1 MGWYG
6 LEDLEPEQDALARAR
21 AVQRMGA
28 KMLRMYAADRWH
40 PEKTAA
46 HSKLGAQSVVVADEL
61 EGLDD
66 ELAAAFSPEQR
77 RALRRMAKRLRA
89 YARRTAH
96 QHDHGPGTQLGRLRL
111 KHKHRGNHPVRKR
124 RLTAVPISGWEA
136 DSEEDDEL
144 GFLPALMP
152 IISSVAGPLLGG
164 LFGGGDKKPAPAPA
178 PAPAAPQGPPIII
191 PPSGGGGGPPSNVN
205 LPAIGG
211 VVADQIR
218 AVPPPIR
225 QQVTDAI
232 RESMDR
238 YKSGQQDAA
247 ALMQDI
253 KTQLGPTIKAQLQSV
268 SNAALQRQATYE
280 HESLKRRD
288 QRWKNNAEAQTRI
301 LQRLD
306 AMETKLGNAVVSKAK
321 RANAVARAFGVPP
334 RYQE

>member
-6 LEDLEPEQDALARAR
+6 LEDLEPDQDALARAQ
-21 AVQRMGA
+21 ALQRMGA
-28 KMLRMYAADRWH
+28 KMLRMYASGRWH
-40 PEKTAA
+40 PERTAA
-46 HSKLGAQSVVVADEL
+46 QSPPGVRAVVVAEEL

-66 ELAAAFSPEQR
+66 ELGAAFSPEQR
-77 RALRRMAKRLRA
+77 RALLKMARRLRA
-89 YARRTAH
+89 YARRTAR

-111 KHKHRGNHPVRKR
+111 KKHKGNHPVRKR

-136 DSEEDDEL
+136 DNEEDDEL

-164 LFGGGDKKPAPAPA
+164 LFGGGDKPAPAPA

-191 PPSGGGGGPPSNVN
+191 PPSGGGGAPSNVN

-247 ALMQDI
+247 ALMRDI
-253 KTQLGPTIKAQLQSV
+253 KTQLGPTIKAQLESV
-268 SNAALQRQATYE
+268 SKAALQRQATYE

-306 AMETKLGNAVVSKAK
+306 AMETKLGNAVVGKAK